1 MRRVQPACLLYHAWA
16 GAAARRDHGSA
27 ERI

>member
-1 MRRVQPACLLYHAWA
+1 MRRVLPACLLYHARA